1 MKIAAIS
8 DIHGNLPA
16 LQAVLAN
23 IEKQG
28 ADRIFCAGDLVGYGP
43 QPNEVIALLKEK
55 RIPVVMGNY
64 DDAAGFERI
73 VCGCDYQE
81 EREQLLGERSLNWT
95 KENLAP
101 KAKEFLQSLPFQL
114 CVSVEALNLLV
125 VHGSPRRLNEYL
137 YEEFPESELIE
148 MLAQN
153 NADILVCGHTHLP
166 YHRRPGDRHVINAG
180 SAGRPKHGDPDALY
194 ALLEI
199 TGAAVRVELRKVGYD
214 YEAAAKAI
222 EQSGLPAEF
231 AVQLRT
237 GK

>member
-1 MKIAAIS
+1 
-8 DIHGNLPA
+8 
-16 LQAVLAN
+16 
-23 IEKQG
+23 
-28 ADRIFCAGDLVGYGP
+28 VGYGP
-43 QPNEVIALLKEK
+43 QPNEVIALIKEK
-55 RIPVVMGNY
+55 NITTTLGNY

-73 VCGCDYQE
+73 VCGCDYKE
-81 EREQLLGERSLNWT
+81 EREQLLGERSLSWT
-95 KENLAP
+95 KEHLAP
-101 KAKEFLQSLPFQL
+101 KSRGFLQNLPFQL
-114 CVSVEALNLLV
+114 YFSAGALNILI

-137 YEEFPESELIE
+137 YENFPEGDLIE
-148 MLAQN
+148 MLVQN

-180 SAGRPKHGDPDALY
+180 SAGRPKHGDPDAVY

-199 TGAAVRVELRKVGYD
+199 TGAAVRVEFRKVGYD

-231 AVQLRT
+231 AAQLRT